1 MITNNPTY
9 KTIKFKPFYQKE
21 EIELELEFNRYP
33 DGQRYIG
40 LWHNDEP
47 YLTATVRINV
57 PGNPNYNL
65 DDRDVVIKNYSEN
78 ADILEALIANNII
91 EEPHTE
97 LPCNFVTLY
106 VAKLK

>member
-1 MITNNPTY
+1 MSLYTKNLSL
-9 KTIKFKPFYQKE
+9 KTINFDGKE
-21 EIELELEFNRYP
+21 MEIEFHRYS
-33 DGQRYIG
+33 DGQRVINLYDNG
-40 LWHNDEP
+40 EP

-57 PGNPNYNL
+57 PGNPNYDL

-78 ADILEALIANNII
+78 AGVLEALIANNII
-91 EEPHTE
+91 EEPHAE